1 MDNNASLRESDPI
14 QLSVVE
20 KYSFCLLLLFQ
31 NLFTES
37 DRGNRGRSYGMG
49 RGCEVSSTQNERNLL
64 SRLFLTIPEIKIIS
78 GILIQ
83 IMSERSYTDEELE
96 LYRKSV
102 TAGTHID
109 AGTELSDIMNRICE
123 ETLEQI
129 AILNKWTKPVEDISE
144 EFSNITR
151 NKVGKGLRIFLPIYS
166 DFGKNLVIGERVFI
180 NSCCHFQDQGGILIG
195 DDVLIGHNVVFAT
208 LNHETDPDRRA
219 NLIANPIE
227 VGNKVWIGS
236 NSTILGGVTIGDG
249 AIIAVGAVV
258 TKDVAPNTVVGGVP
272 AKYIKDV

>member
-1 MDNNASLRESDPI
+1 M
-14 QLSVVE
+14 
-20 KYSFCLLLLFQ
+20 
-31 NLFTES
+31 
-37 DRGNRGRSYGMG
+37 
-49 RGCEVSSTQNERNLL
+49 
-64 SRLFLTIPEIKIIS
+64 SRLFLTIPEIKITS

-129 AILNKWTKPVEDISE
+129 AILNQRTKPVEDISE

-180 NSCCHFQDQGGILIG
+180 NSCCHFQDQGGIIIG

-219 NLIANPIE
+219 NLIANPIK

-249 AIIAVGAVV
+249 AIIAAGAVV